1 MIRNNDAGQ
10 IDFGTQY
17 DQYKT
22 MVESSLLSFLGQ
34 TGEPETAILYEAAR
48 YSLMAGGK
56 RIRPVL
62 MLATATMLGLPSDV
76 VMPYCCAIEMIHTY
90 SLIHDDLP
98 AMDNDDLR
106 RGKPTCHIAYGEAT
120 AILAGDFLL
129 NRAYEIILDTV
140 RVENPHSIAAARLI
154 SQAAGGNGMIGG
166 QIMDMV
172 FENQAITRDMLQRM
186 HQKKTGS
193 LIVACVMLPLLFCQ
207 TEQQL
212 QQAFR
217 QYGKAIGLAFQIR
230 DDILDVT
237 ASANQLGKTPEKD
250 ERDGKTTFV
259 SLLGRE
265 EAEHQLAATTTHAR
279 QALQVIHQEYDCT
292 FLMEMT
298 DFLLRRSS

>member
-34 TGEPETAILYEAAR
+34 TDEPETAILYEAAR

-140 RVENPHSIAAARLI
+140 HVENPHSIDAARLI

-265 EAEHQLAATTTHAR
+265 EAEHQLAATNTHAR